1 MAANR
6 FPHDFLWGAATASYQ
21 IEGAVHEDGRGE
33 SVWDRFSHTPGKV
46 ANGDTGDVAADH
58 YHRYRE
64 DVALMR
70 ELGLKGYRFSIAW
83 PRILPQGDGPV
94 NEAGLDFYDRLV
106 DELLAAN
113 ITPFATLYH
122 WDLPQTLQDRQG
134 GWISRDIV
142 GQFTHYA
149 DVVTR
154 RLGDRVR
161 YWSTLNEPRIFTWL
175 GYIEGIHAPGLTD
188 WPTGVQAAHHV
199 MLAHGSAFR
208 VMRQNLGADGQIGIA
223 YALSPIETTSDDP
236 EVLARQRELDA
247 RTNRWFLDPVLLGE
261 YPPELLESPHWANLR
276 IQPGDMELIH
286 TSLDFA
292 GINYYSRTLLGPQ
305 DDSRGDLNDTERLPE
320 AEYTAMGWEV
330 YPQGLYTTLMR
341 IHERY
346 GLPALY
352 VTENGA
358 AFDDVPA
365 PDGSVHDPRRVAYL
379 REHFRAAQRA
389 ITDGVPLKGYFV
401 WSLMDNFEWA
411 LGYEKRFG
419 ILYVDYATG
428 ARTFKDSARFYQS
441 VIRANAVLESEPG
454 SS

>member
-1 MAANR
+1 MAANQ
-6 FPHDFLWGAATASYQ
+6 FPHDFMWGAATASYQ
-21 IEGAVHEDGRGE
+21 IEGAVHEGGRSE

-83 PRILPQGDGPV
+83 PRVLPQGDRPV

-106 DELLAAN
+106 DELLAAG
-113 ITPFATLYH
+113 ITPFVTLYH

-161 YWSTLNEPRIFTWL
+161 YWSTFNEPRIFAWL
-175 GYIEGIHAPGLTD
+175 GYIEGVHAPGLTD
-188 WPTGVQAAHHV
+188 WPTGVQVAHHI

-208 VMRQNLGADGQIGIA
+208 VMRQNLGADRQIGIV
-223 YALSPIETTSDDP
+223 YALSPIETSSDDP
-236 EVLARQRELDA
+236 EVLARQRHLDA
-247 RTNRWFLDPVLLGE
+247 QTNRWFLDPVMRGE
-261 YPPELLESPHWANLR
+261 YPPELLESPHWANLQ
-276 IQPGDMELIH
+276 IQAGDMELIR
-286 TSLDFA
+286 TPLDFM
-292 GINYYSRTLLGPQ
+292 GINYYSRTLIGPENNT
-305 DDSRGDLNDTERLPE
+305 RADLHDTERIPG

-330 YPQGLYTTLMR
+330 YPEGLYTTLTR
-341 IHERY
+341 LHERY
-346 GLPALY
+346 RLPAYY

-358 AFDDVPA
+358 AFDDA
-365 PDGSVHDPRRVAYL
+365 LEPDGSVHDPRRTAYL

-389 ITDGVPLKGYFV
+389 IADGVPLKGYFV

-411 LGYEKRFG
+411 LGYDKRFG
-419 ILYVDYATG
+419 IIYVDYATG
-428 ARTFKDSARFYQS
+428 TRYFKDSARFYQS
-441 VIRANAVLESEPG
+441 VIRANAVPEGEPSAG
-454 SS
+454 